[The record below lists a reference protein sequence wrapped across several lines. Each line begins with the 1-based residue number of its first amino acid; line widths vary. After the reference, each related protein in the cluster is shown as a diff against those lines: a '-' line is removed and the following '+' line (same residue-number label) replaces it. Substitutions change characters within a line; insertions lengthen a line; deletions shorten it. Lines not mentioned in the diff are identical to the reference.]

1 MKEYEGTIREIEG
14 LASIARSEINRKNL
28 AEARAF
34 QNEAIRKIK
43 QIPFRDRRAV
53 ISSLSEEA
61 RKALGIS
68 LKRIF

>member
-1 MKEYEGTIREIEG
+1 MKEYEGVIREIEG

-34 QNEAIRKIK
+34 QNEAVRKIK

-53 ISSLSEEA
+53 ISRLSEEA

>member
-1 MKEYEGTIREIEG
+1 MKEYEGIIREIEG
-14 LASIARSEINRKNL
+14 LALIARSEINQKNL

-53 ISSLSEEA
+53 ISGLSEEA